1 MMCDCLLPDGTLF
14 TGYSRSILRQQVEK
28 AKSLGLTFQIGTEY
42 EFYLFQSDDAGE
54 VTLHPQDCAGYM
66 DVSPLD
72 KGENVRRDICLT
84 LENMGIIPES
94 SHHEHGPGQNEI
106 DFQYAGALKAA
117 DNAMSF
123 KTTVRTIAN
132 QYGLC
137 ASFLPKPL
145 RDESG
150 NGLHINL
157 SIERGSINIFEQQDG
172 QLSLDAQHAI
182 AGILGRIREIS
193 LFLNPLPSSYQPAGL
208 LGSPRSASTGR
219 SATAVS
225 LSAFQRRIPA
235 RVAWSFVRP
244 TLPATRIWRSRWCLR
259 RRWRASPR

>member
-1 MMCDCLLPDGTLF
+1 
-14 TGYSRSILRQQVEK
+14 
-28 AKSLGLTFQIGTEY
+28 
-42 EFYLFQSDDAGE
+42 
-54 VTLHPQDCAGYM
+54 M

-123 KTTVRTIAN
+123 KTTVRNDCQPVWAVRIVPA
-132 QYGLC
+132 Q
-137 ASFLPKPL
+137 ASARRK
-145 RDESG
+145 RQRVGTS
-150 NGLHINL
+150 NL
-157 SIERGSINIFEQQDG
+157 SIERGGINIFEQQDG

-193 LFLNPLPSSYQPAGL
+193 LFLNPLPSSYQRLGCWEAPRAHQLVVRQPQPACPHSSGASRR
-208 LGSPRSASTGR
+208 GSYGAS
-219 SATAVS
+219 
-225 LSAFQRRIPA
+225 F
-235 RVAWSFVRP
+235 RP
-244 TLPATRIWRSRWCLR
+244 TLPATRIWRSRWYWR
-259 RRWRASPR
+259 RPWRASPR